1 MVDHSRTE
9 ILKKLDNIKSLEK
22 KDLQLFK
29 KLSKKYPV
37 FIPFKVI
44 NLILSKKYKT
54 LDYDKN
60 LEICATQIS
69 DRTYLYEIVQNGVL
83 NENQKFEILKDLK
96 EKSHDNKKSFIDW
109 IKSAKPL
116 IENEDLNSNTDILS
130 DLFKDFS
137 KSKTKVK
144 KIKKEDYM
152 TETLA
157 ELYIEQKKFKEALK
171 AYEILSLKYPEKI
184 SLFANQINFLRKKL
198 NNV

>member
-1 MVDHSRTE
+1 MVVLSKTE
-9 ILKKLDNIKSLEK
+9 ILKKLDNIKSLDK
-22 KDLQLFK
+22 VDQKVFK
-29 KLSKKYPV
+29 KLAKKYPV

-44 NLILSKKYKT
+44 NLILSKKYNS
-54 LDYDKN
+54 LDYDEN

-69 DRTYLYEIVQNGVL
+69 NRAYLFKII
-83 NENQKFEILKDLK
+83 ENKILSEEQKFEVLKDLK
-96 EKSHDNKKSFIDW
+96 EKSQDNKRSFVEW
-109 IKSAKPL
+109 IKSIKTL
-116 IENEDLNSNTDILS
+116 NQNEDYNFSREIIF
-130 DLFKDFS
+130 DLFNNFK
-137 KSKTKVK
+137 KGKRK

-184 SLFANQINFLRKKL
+184 SLFADQIIFLKKKL